1 MKTQNKQNV
10 QDKENKLKIKDKDN
24 EPNKIIWKKRKNEIK
39 NIYIG
44 QKLLCIFS

>member
-24 EPNKIIWKKRKNEIK
+24 EPNKII
-39 NIYIG
+39 
-44 QKLLCIFS
+44 